1 MVKDGNQLG
10 VMPTRQALNLAEDD
24 GLDLVLVAEKAQPPV
39 VRIIDFGRWKYE
51 QSKLKKES
59 KKKVQEVK
67 GINLTPRT
75 GEHDIMVVVKK
86 ATKFLLDGDKVRI
99 VCRFRQRELVH
110 PKVGETKLK
119 NIANLLEE
127 FGKLERDPALAGRE
141 MVIVLSP
148 KPQSGG
154 ANKNVKAEDVPDGG
168 QEI

>member
-1 MVKDGNQLG
+1 
-10 VMPTRQALNLAEDD
+10 MPTREALNLAENEDM
-24 GLDLVLVAEKAQPPV
+24 DLVLVAEKAQPPV

-59 KKKVQEVK
+59 KKKTQEVK

-75 GEHDIMVVVKK
+75 GEHDLMVVVKK
-86 ATKFLLDGDKVRI
+86 AIRFLLDGDKVRI

-110 PKVGETKLK
+110 PKVGEEKLK
-119 NIANLLEE
+119 YIVGHLEE
-127 FGKLERDPALAGRE
+127 YGKLERDPALAGRE

-154 ANKNVKAEDVPDGG
+154 AKKNVKAEDVSNGG
-168 QEI
+168 EAV